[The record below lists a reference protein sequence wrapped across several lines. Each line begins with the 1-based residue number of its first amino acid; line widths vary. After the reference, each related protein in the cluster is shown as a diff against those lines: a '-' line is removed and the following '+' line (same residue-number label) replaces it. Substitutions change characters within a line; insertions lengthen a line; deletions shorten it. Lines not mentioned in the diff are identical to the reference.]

1 MAMTGSAPAAHSD
14 LGLAVAV
21 RPGDGI
27 GFRLSG
33 APVEEIAPG
42 EELRTF
48 AALLGRPGLAVVA
61 VEAALLPAATE
72 ALRARRRGQSLPVLI
87 PFSLPRRHAEP
98 GRGRELVAAIV
109 RRAVGYHVKL
119 GEGPHDG

>member
-1 MAMTGSAPAAHSD
+1 VTVAAPAPAAHPD
-14 LGLAVAV
+14 LGLVVAV

-33 APVEEIAPG
+33 APVEEIPPG
-42 EELRTF
+42 EEGRAF
-48 AALLGRPGLAVVA
+48 AALLARPGLAVVA
-61 VEAALLPAATE
+61 VEAELHAAAAE
-72 ALRARRRGQSLPVLI
+72 ALRARRRGGGLPVVI
-87 PFSLPRRHAEP
+87 PFALPRRHAEP

-119 GEGPHDG
+119 GEGRS

>member
-1 MAMTGSAPAAHSD
+1 MSGAAPKPRND
-14 LGLAVAV
+14 LWLAVAV

-27 GFRLSG
+27 GFRLAG
-33 APVEEIAPG
+33 APVDEIAPG
-42 EELRTF
+42 EEARGF

-61 VEAALLPAATE
+61 VEAELLPAAGE
-72 ALRARRRGQSLPVLI
+72 ALKARRRGNGLPVII

-119 GEGPHDG
+119 GEGRS

>member
-1 MAMTGSAPAAHSD
+1 MTAARPAHPD

-21 RPGDGI
+21 RPGDGL
-27 GFRLSG
+27 GFRLAG

-42 EELRTF
+42 EEPRAF

-61 VEAALLPAATE
+61 VEAGLLPLAEE
-72 ALRARRRGQSLPVLI
+72 ALRARRRGQELPVLI
-87 PFSLPRRHAEP
+87 PFTLPRRHAEP

-119 GEGPHDG
+119 GEGPHAG

>member
-1 MAMTGSAPAAHSD
+1 VSSHATPAHPD
-14 LGLAVAV
+14 LDLAVAV

-33 APVEEIAPG
+33 AHVEEIAPG
-42 EELRTF
+42 EELRGF
-48 AALLGRPGLAVVA
+48 AALLARPRLAVVA
-61 VEAALLPAATE
+61 VEAELLPAAEE
-72 ALRARRRGQSLPVLI
+72 ALRARRRRATLPVLI
-87 PFSLPRRHAEP
+87 PFSLPRRHADP

-119 GEGPHDG
+119 GEGRS

>member
-1 MAMTGSAPAAHSD
+1 MTGPRPARAD
-14 LGLAVAV
+14 LRLAVAV
-21 RPGDGI
+21 RPGHGL

-42 EELRTF
+42 EEGRALT
-48 AALLGRPGLAVVA
+48 ALLARPELAVVA
-61 VEAALLPAATE
+61 VEAELLAPAE
-72 ALRARRRGQSLPVLI
+72 EVLRARRRGAGLPVLI
-87 PFSLPRRHAEP
+87 PFALPRRHAEP

-119 GEGPHDG
+119 GEGRS